1 MNPFNEYRKSYI
13 TACLVLA
20 VIYAFILEE
29 SLFVSSGISYGLFAA
44 DIANSLPT
52 NANIRLLFCLTD
64 GLIYGGMLYLTG
76 IILWNIFRFAIPTN
90 YNSKYQLIF
99 ISALVILA
107 GLFITAAESLAIYLC
122 FPSIFDSF
130 AHSIPTRL
138 FITILIVITIRLLYL
153 FYHEKNKNI
162 SETPEE
168 EAFYENTILDNAT
181 PDNTISGVALLN
193 TSSKLSG
200 TAKSP
205 IDRITVRNGQKIIII
220 PIDEIIFIKA
230 DGDYISINTDKGT
243 WLKEQTMKYTE
254 KTLPVDSFVRIHRS
268 YIININYISRIE
280 RYGEKQQIVLHN
292 NEKIKVSAARYQV
305 LKQVLGL

>member
-13 TACLVLA
+13 TACLILA
-20 VIYAFILEE
+20 MIYAFILVGNP
-29 SLFVSSGISYGLFAA
+29 FASSGISYGLA
-44 DIANSLPT
+44 T
-52 NANIRLLFCLTD
+52 NITDSPSTGFLLFCLTD

-90 YNSKYQLIF
+90 YNSKYQLTF

-130 AHSIPTRL
+130 ARSIPTRL
-138 FITILIVITIRLLYL
+138 FTNILIFIIVRLLYL
-153 FYHEKNKNI
+153 FYHERNKNVNET
-162 SETPEE
+162 SEKDT
-168 EAFYENTILDNAT
+168 FYENATLDNAT
-181 PDNTISGVALLN
+181 PDNTVSDGAILS
-193 TSSKLSG
+193 TSAKPSG
-200 TAKSP
+200 TVKSP

-230 DGDYISINTDKGT
+230 DGDYISVNTAKGS

-254 KTLPVDSFVRIHRS
+254 ETLPIDRFVRIHRS
-268 YIININYISRIE
+268 YIVNINFISRIE

-292 NEKIKVSAARYQV
+292 EEKIKISTARYQV